1 MPGVCGEAGMKYT
14 PSVSDVRALRG
25 LTQRNGGALTPARAR
40 RLLIAGWV
48 VVRDDVAE
56 CYPARAV
63 AYSLTAEGR
72 RWVERAATKG
82 KTKP

>member
-1 MPGVCGEAGMKYT
+1 MKYT

-25 LTQRNGGALTPARAR
+25 LTQRNGGALTPSRAR

-48 VVRDDVAE
+48 VVRDDVAA
-56 CYPARAV
+56 CYPERAV

-72 RWVERAATKG
+72 RWVERAKAKG
-82 KTKP
+82 NIGP